1 MTTQGYGVNISKNA
15 GADLSAHQFKAVKL
29 DSNGNVVLCGNGEL
43 GLGVLQNNPGNGQT
57 ATVRISGVS
66 KMVASGVIGAGV
78 AIGSDANGKA
88 KAAVAGRTNTS
99 DAGSATDALI
109 GSYAMG
115 LTTEAATADG
125 QIIGVLIQQMGAL
138 PTTAA

>member
-1 MTTQGYGVNISKNA
+1 MTTQGYGVNITKVA
-15 GADLSAHQFKAVKL
+15 GADLSTHQFKAVKL
-29 DSNGNVVLCGNGEL
+29 DTNGNVVLSGVGEL
-43 GLGVLQNNPGNGQT
+43 AIGILQNKPANGQP

-66 KMVASGVIGAGV
+66 KMIAGGAIGAGV
-78 AIGSDANGKA
+78 AVASDANGKA

-99 DAGSATDALI
+99 DAGSTTDALL
-109 GSYAMG
+109 GSHAIG

-125 QIIGVLIQQMGAL
+125 HVISVLIQQMGAL